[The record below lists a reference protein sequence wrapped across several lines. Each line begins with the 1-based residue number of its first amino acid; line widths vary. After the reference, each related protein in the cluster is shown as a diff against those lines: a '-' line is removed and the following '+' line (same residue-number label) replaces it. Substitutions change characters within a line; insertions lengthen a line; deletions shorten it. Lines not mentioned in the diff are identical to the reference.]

1 MLKISRTLQA
11 LLLTEAFAINYYG
24 KRKRDSRLEAAEDII
39 NALALQSEI
48 PNASDLVTWLDD
60 NKPEKPATKKAA
72 ASDKPAASTILT
84 GYTERQA
91 LPVLAAD
98 RDAVIVV
105 AVQNNTAPNAG
116 AWQAIKDFAAD
127 VNAAILCAPV
137 YYNKN
142 AFSATVED
150 ENERF
155 DPAFAPYIVTEDS
168 AIFDNGLVHLYA
180 NAAIPATQKQPV
192 NAAATLNNG
201 ELVSIVPALRQQLK
215 TLVSSQSMPI
225 REAWATG
232 TATAINYTRSRAGS
246 EAAADHC
253 FGGLLV
259 IRDQLNGRIYCRNL
273 VYKNG
278 VILDADT
285 VEPNQAVAVLG
296 DLHSEVKDPVNWQ
309 YTLDWLE
316 RLQPFEIV
324 VHDILHF
331 ATRSHHQIHKGDHLY
346 RTQDRLVKDDL
357 LEVIT
362 DLNTLAEIAPVY
374 VCESNHN
381 SALDHWLNDIGYNPK
396 RDPKQAKFYYLLNWL
411 VCDAIDNGEDC
422 QIALKVAFDNL
433 SAFGEFPEL
442 SDRVVFGQM
451 HVSAIRYGY
460 DISQHG
466 HKGQNGSAGSTGLFS
481 RWGFPMVTGH
491 THSPTLIGK
500 VLTVGVTASL
510 DQGYNRGGGS
520 SWNQSHG
527 LILPNGT
534 AQIYPM
540 RGLFL

>member
-1 MLKISRTLQA
+1 MIKPEQRT
-11 LLLTEAFAINYYG
+11 AILAAAKDVNYYG
-24 KRKRDSRLEAAEDII
+24 KRLKDSRLECAEEIAAQIGLKIEP
-39 NALALQSEI
+39 A
-48 PNASDLVTWLDD
+48 DLMAWLDA
-60 NKPEKPATKKAA
+60 NKPEKAKKAPV
-72 ASDKPAASTILT
+72 ASDKPAANTILA
-84 GYTERQA
+84 GHTERPD
-91 LPVLAAD
+91 LPVIAAD
-98 RDAVIVV
+98 LDAVIVV
-105 AVQNNTAPNAG
+105 AVQNNTAPHIG
-116 AWQAIKDFAAD
+116 AWQALKDFAAD
-127 VNAAILCAPV
+127 VNAHLICAPV

-155 DPAFAPYIVTEDS
+155 DPAFAPYMIDADT
-168 AIFDNGLVHLYA
+168 AIFGNGLVHLYA
-180 NAAIPATQKQPV
+180 SAAIPATAKQPV

-215 TLVSSQSMPI
+215 TLVRSQSMPI
-225 REAWATG
+225 REAWSTG
-232 TATAINYTRSRAGS
+232 TTTAINYTRSRAGS

-285 VEPNQAVAVLG
+285 VEPDQAVAVLG
-296 DLHSEVKDPVNWQ
+296 DLHSEVKDPENWQ
-309 YTLDWLE
+309 NTLDWLE
-316 RLQPFEIV
+316 RLRPAEIV
-324 VHDILHF
+324 THDILHF
-331 ATRSHHQIHKGDHLY
+331 STRSHHQIHKGDHLY
-346 RTQDRLVKDDL
+346 RTRDQRVQDDL

-362 DLNTLAEIAPVY
+362 DLNRLAEIAPVY
-374 VCESNHN
+374 VVESNHN
-381 SALDHWLNDIGYNPK
+381 SALDLWLNDIGYNPK
-396 RDPKQAKFYYLLNWL
+396 RDPAQAKFYYLLNWL
-411 VCDAIDNGEDC
+411 VCDAIDNGDDC

-442 SDRVVFGQM
+442 SDRVTFGQM
-451 HVSAIRYGY
+451 HKSELRYGY

-491 THSPTLIGK
+491 THSPALIGK

-540 RGLFL
+540 RGLYL